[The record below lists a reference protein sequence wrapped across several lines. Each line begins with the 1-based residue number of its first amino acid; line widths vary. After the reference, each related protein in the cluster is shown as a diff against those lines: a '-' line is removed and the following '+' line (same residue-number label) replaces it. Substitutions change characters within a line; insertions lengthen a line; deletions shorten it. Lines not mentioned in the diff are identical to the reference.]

1 MRYTR
6 EQACL
11 AWLAQGMLGSRRLKK
26 LLDEYG
32 SAEAA
37 YDAFQRDHG
46 ASLQN
51 RISDYSLSLLRA
63 SASREKLHD
72 MLVTMRKWNM
82 GLVSMADDMYP
93 ESLRNIPEPPYMLF
107 YQGDLRAAEG
117 RCITVIGSRS
127 ATVAGIAAT
136 KSLCRDLSKQGVCI
150 VSGLAVGIDAAAHD
164 GCLDGGSPTIGV
176 AASGLNVPY
185 PSENVALKARI
196 LSQGGLLLSEYPPDM
211 QSSKYVF
218 AVRNRI
224 LAGLGQA
231 VVLMEA
237 RIRSGSMLT
246 VHHALD

>member
-37 YDAFQRDHG
+37 YDAFQRDNG

-82 GLVSMADDMYP
+82 GLVSMADDM
-93 ESLRNIPEPPYMLF
+93 
-107 YQGDLRAAEG
+107 
-117 RCITVIGSRS
+117 
-127 ATVAGIAAT
+127 
-136 KSLCRDLSKQGVCI
+136 
-150 VSGLAVGIDAAAHD
+150 
-164 GCLDGGSPTIGV
+164 
-176 AASGLNVPY
+176 
-185 PSENVALKARI
+185 
-196 LSQGGLLLSEYPPDM
+196 
-211 QSSKYVF
+211 F
-218 AVRNRI
+218 AVHASSSWRRKSQKHQ
-224 LAGLGQA
+224 GLY
-231 VVLMEA
+231 LEA
-237 RIRSGSMLT
+237 KS
-246 VHHALD
+246 

>member
-150 VSGLAVGIDAAAHD
+150 VSGLAVGIDAAAHE
-164 GCLDGGSPTIGV
+164 GAWT
-176 AASGLNVPY
+176 AAAR
-185 PSENVALKARI
+185 PSA
-196 LSQGGLLLSEYPPDM
+196 
-211 QSSKYVF
+211 
-218 AVRNRI
+218 
-224 LAGLGQA
+224 
-231 VVLMEA
+231 
-237 RIRSGSMLT
+237 
-246 VHHALD
+246 

>member
-37 YDAFQRDHG
+37 YDAFQRDNG

-196 LSQGGLLLSEYPPDM
+196 LSQGGLRSEERRVG
-211 QSSKYVF
+211 K
-218 AVRNRI
+218 
-224 LAGLGQA
+224 
-231 VVLMEA
+231 EC
-237 RIRSGSMLT
+237 RSRWSPY
-246 VHHALD
+246 H

>member
-37 YDAFQRDHG
+37 YDAFQRDNG

-82 GLVSMADDMYP
+82 GL
-93 ESLRNIPEPPYMLF
+93 EI
-107 YQGDLRAAEG
+107 GRARLNSSHTLA
-117 RCITVIGSRS
+117 SRMPSS
-127 ATVAGIAAT
+127 A
-136 KSLCRDLSKQGVCI
+136 
-150 VSGLAVGIDAAAHD
+150 
-164 GCLDGGSPTIGV
+164 
-176 AASGLNVPY
+176 
-185 PSENVALKARI
+185 
-196 LSQGGLLLSEYPPDM
+196 
-211 QSSKYVF
+211 
-218 AVRNRI
+218 
-224 LAGLGQA
+224 
-231 VVLMEA
+231 
-237 RIRSGSMLT
+237 
-246 VHHALD
+246 